1 MSDEQIYDSDPNE
14 DTSWLVTYGDMV
26 TLLMAFFVL
35 MYSASKVSEEKYE
48 QVAQSIAQGFN
59 SPGPDAIVEIA
70 SSESAESESTEEVTV
85 LSPLTNAKEML
96 DQLIEERDLDGEMS
110 TSFTPTGLKI
120 ELSSSSFFGSGSAD
134 VKESMVPSLIELSEV
149 LQSLPDGDYQVEVE
163 GHTDNVPIN
172 TARFPS
178 NWELSSLRAV
188 NVARLFEAT
197 GVKKNQLSAIA
208 YADTKPKEPNF
219 DANGRAIPENQATN
233 RRVVVHVKSLSV
245 TNQANVD

>member
-70 SSESAESESTEEVTV
+70 SSESTEEVTV

-134 VKESMVPSLIELSEV
+134 VRESMIPSLIELSEV

-178 NWELSSLRAV
+178 NWELSSLRAI
-188 NVARLFEAT
+188 NVAHIFEDT
-197 GVKKNQLSAIA
+197 GIQKDRLSAIA
-208 YADTKPKEPNF
+208 YADTRPEAPNT
-219 DANGRAIPENQATN
+219 DANGINIPENQAKN
-233 RRVVVHVKSLSV
+233 RRVVVHVTRHEV
-245 TNQANVD
+245 M

>member
-70 SSESAESESTEEVTV
+70 SSESAESESTESESTEEVTV
-85 LSPLTNAKEML
+85 LSPLTNAKAML
-96 DQLIEERDLDGEMS
+96 DQLIEERDLDGEMT

-178 NWELSSLRAV
+178 NWELSSLRAI
-188 NVARLFEAT
+188 NVAHIFEDT
-197 GVKKNQLSAIA
+197 GIQKDRLSAIA
-208 YADTKPKEPNF
+208 YADTRPEAPNT
-219 DANGRAIPENQATN
+219 DVNGINIPENQAKN
-233 RRVVVHVKSLSV
+233 RRVVVHVTRYEV
-245 TNQANVD
+245 M

>member
-1 MSDEQIYDSDPNE
+1 MSDEQIYDSDPSE
-14 DTSWLVTYGDMV
+14 DTSWLMTYGDMV

-70 SSESAESESTEEVTV
+70 SSEIAESESTEEVTV
-85 LSPLTNAKEML
+85 LSPLTNAKAML
-96 DQLIEERDLDGEMS
+96 DQLIEERDLDGEMT

-178 NWELSSLRAV
+178 NWELSSLRAI
-188 NVARLFEAT
+188 NVAHIFEDT
-197 GVKKNQLSAIA
+197 GIQKDRLSAIA
-208 YADTKPKEPNF
+208 YADTRPEAPNT
-219 DANGRAIPENQATN
+219 DVNGINIPENQAKN
-233 RRVVVHVKSLSV
+233 RRVVVHVTRYEV
-245 TNQANVD
+245 M

>member
-1 MSDEQIYDSDPNE
+1 MSDEQIYDSDPSE

-70 SSESAESESTEEVTV
+70 SSEIAESESTEEVTV
-85 LSPLTNAKEML
+85 LSPLTNAKAML
-96 DQLIEERDLDGEMS
+96 DQLIEERDLDGEMT

-134 VKESMVPSLIELSEV
+134 VRESMVPSLIELSGV

-178 NWELSSLRAV
+178 NWELSSLRAI
-188 NVARLFEAT
+188 NVAHIFEDT
-197 GVKKNQLSAIA
+197 GIQKDRLSAIA
-208 YADTKPKEPNF
+208 YADTRPEAPNT
-219 DANGRAIPENQATN
+219 DVNGINIPENQAKN
-233 RRVVVHVKSLSV
+233 RRVVVHVTRYEV
-245 TNQANVD
+245 M

>member
-70 SSESAESESTEEVTV
+70 SSESAESESTESDSTEEITV

-178 NWELSSLRAV
+178 NWELSSLRAI
-188 NVARLFEAT
+188 NVAHIFEDT
-197 GVKKNQLSAIA
+197 GIQKDRLSAIA
-208 YADTKPKEPNF
+208 YADTRPEAPNT
-219 DANGRAIPENQATN
+219 DANGINIPDNQAKN
-233 RRVVVHVKSLSV
+233 RRVVVHVTRHEV
-245 TNQANVD
+245 M

>member
-1 MSDEQIYDSDPNE
+1 MSDEQIYDSDPSE

-70 SSESAESESTEEVTV
+70 SSEIAESESTEEVTV
-85 LSPLTNAKEML
+85 LSPLTNAKAML
-96 DQLIEERDLDGEMS
+96 DQLIEERDLDGEMT

-178 NWELSSLRAV
+178 NWELSSLRAI
-188 NVARLFEAT
+188 NVAHIFEDT
-197 GVKKNQLSAIA
+197 GIQKDRLSAIA
-208 YADTKPKEPNF
+208 YADTRPEAPNT
-219 DANGRAIPENQATN
+219 DVNGINIPENQAKN
-233 RRVVVHVKSLSV
+233 RRVVVHVTRYEV
-245 TNQANVD
+245 M

>member
-70 SSESAESESTEEVTV
+70 SSESTEEVTV

-134 VKESMVPSLIELSEV
+134 VRESMIPSLIELSEV

-178 NWELSSLRAV
+178 NWELSSLRAI
-188 NVARLFEAT
+188 NVAHIFEDT
-197 GVKKNQLSAIA
+197 GIRKDRLSAIA
-208 YADTKPKEPNF
+208 YADTRPEAPNT
-219 DANGRAIPENQATN
+219 DANGINIPENQAKN
-233 RRVVVHVKSLSV
+233 RRVVVHVTRHEVL
-245 TNQANVD
+245 